1 MIDIIV
7 RHLLFRHS
15 LTVKSGYMLYHNN
28 KKDYCCT
35 ETDTLL
41 LPLLLH
47 QNYKSSVIMITS
59 NIWFLLQAT
68 NYPTLSKQATFSK
81 GFKRRGLNLSL
92 ASVARVVFSTPCSRF
107 LQQFFKITFQQIM
120 VHRLL
125 LVNVQDNH

>member
-15 LTVKSGYMLYHNN
+15 LTVKSGYTLYHDN

-68 NYPTLSKQATFSK
+68 NYPTLSK
-81 GFKRRGLNLSL
+81 
-92 ASVARVVFSTPCSRF
+92 
-107 LQQFFKITFQQIM
+107 
-120 VHRLL
+120 
-125 LVNVQDNH
+125 